1 MHKANR
7 LNSLHTKMKNFTSK
21 TLLFYKKT
29 TILVSVFF
37 IKKRI
42 QLQKAVQYLRIRN
55 YIQDYYLK
63 DGRLSRPL
71 HGPAT
76 RPLATLAAVLGF
88 APGGLVLDHRQIRR
102 DGLAPL
108 ALLLLLKQLKNC

>member
-1 MHKANR
+1 MI
-7 LNSLHTKMKNFTSK
+7 NFTSK
-21 TLLFYKKT
+21 TLLFYKKNYNSR
-29 TILVSVFF
+29 VGFF
-37 IKKRI
+37 LYKKKRI

-88 APGGLVLDHRQIRR
+88 APGGLVLDHRQICR